1 MVQQAMVFHMVT
13 MMTCHHNNDC
23 VSCQQ
28 VCKLMLV
35 LVNMELVETVK
46 AAVRISTAVFM
57 WLTS

>member
-13 MMTCHHNNDC
+13 IMTCHHNNDC

-46 AAVRISTAVFM
+46 AAVRISIAVFM
-57 WLTS
+57 